1 MSMMRG
7 WKSTPREYDLSQHR
21 IEQAEQCLKSAKLL
35 FSADDYKGAANRSYY
50 CVFHCMRSVLA
61 LEQTD
66 YKSHS
71 AVISHFRRDYIKTG
85 KFEVKLS
92 DILGG
97 LFQARNDSDYEDDFD
112 FCKED
117 IEEQIANAE
126 FFLTHIKTYLES
138 DGGRLS
144 GEADSN

>member
-1 MSMMRG
+1 MPYEN
-7 WKSTPREYDLSQHR
+7 TLSKHR
-21 IEQAEQCLKSAKLL
+21 IEQAEQCLSSAKVL
-35 FSADDYKGAANRSYY
+35 FSTDDYKGAANRSYY

-61 LEQTD
+61 LERTD

-71 AVISHFRRDYIKTG
+71 AVISHFRREYVKTG

-112 FCKED
+112 YSKED

-126 FFLTHIKTYLES
+126 YFLVQIQEYLKQ
-138 DGGRLS
+138 L
-144 GEADSN
+144 

>member
-1 MSMMRG
+1 MPYEN
-7 WKSTPREYDLSQHR
+7 TLSKYR
-21 IEQAEQCLKSAKLL
+21 LEQAEQCIKSAKIL
-35 FSADDYKGAANRSYY
+35 FLTDDYKGAANRSYY

-61 LEQTD
+61 LEHAD

-71 AVISHFRRDYIKTG
+71 AIISHFRREYVKTG

-112 FCKED
+112 YSKED

-126 FFLTHIKTYLES
+126 YFLEQVREYLRN
-138 DGGRLS
+138 D
-144 GEADSN
+144 